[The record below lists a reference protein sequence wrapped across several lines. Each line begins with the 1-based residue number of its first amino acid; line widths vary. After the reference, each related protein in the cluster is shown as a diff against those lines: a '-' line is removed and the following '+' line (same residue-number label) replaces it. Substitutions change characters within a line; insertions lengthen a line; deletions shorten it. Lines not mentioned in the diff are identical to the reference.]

1 MRENS
6 FDTITEVY
14 KGHYRLI
21 LHDTL
26 KKGSRTTKDVVTN
39 SCKKINAPP
48 KKTVKTKKARLKRDA
63 LNV

>member
-1 MRENS
+1 MRENR

-26 KKGSRTTKDVVTN
+26 KKGSSTTKDVVTN
-39 SCKKINAPP
+39 SWQE
-48 KKTVKTKKARLKRDA
+48 D
-63 LNV
+63 